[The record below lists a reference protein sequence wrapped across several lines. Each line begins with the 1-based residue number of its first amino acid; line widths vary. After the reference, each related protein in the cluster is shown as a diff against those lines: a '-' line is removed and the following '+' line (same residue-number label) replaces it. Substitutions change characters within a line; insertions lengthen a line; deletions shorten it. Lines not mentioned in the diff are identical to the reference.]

1 MKLVLTSGGISNK
14 SIENE
19 LRTFIGKDFKGLKML
34 FCTTASN
41 YEGGDMNEWLIEDLI
56 TLRNLGFII
65 DVCDINGIS
74 IENFIHRFEWADV
87 FYFEGGNTQWLRKCI
102 NSSGLEEHLKKLLE
116 TRVWIGASAGSMV
129 LCPIINSS
137 LFDECIEEFPQ
148 DGLEFVDFQFI
159 PHLNNDYFPKRTK
172 DNLISLSKNL
182 KKIDGKK
189 LYVLDDNSAIF
200 INDKDIKIVS
210 EGKWFEI

>member
-1 MKLVLTSGGISNK
+1 MKLILTSGGISNK

-19 LRTFIGKDFKGLKML
+19 LRNIIGKDFKGLKML

-87 FYFEGGNTQWLRKCI
+87 FYFEGGNT
-102 NSSGLEEHLKKLLE
+102 
-116 TRVWIGASAGSMV
+116 
-129 LCPIINSS
+129 
-137 LFDECIEEFPQ
+137 
-148 DGLEFVDFQFI
+148 
-159 PHLNNDYFPKRTK
+159 
-172 DNLISLSKNL
+172 
-182 KKIDGKK
+182 
-189 LYVLDDNSAIF
+189 
-200 INDKDIKIVS
+200 
-210 EGKWFEI
+210 